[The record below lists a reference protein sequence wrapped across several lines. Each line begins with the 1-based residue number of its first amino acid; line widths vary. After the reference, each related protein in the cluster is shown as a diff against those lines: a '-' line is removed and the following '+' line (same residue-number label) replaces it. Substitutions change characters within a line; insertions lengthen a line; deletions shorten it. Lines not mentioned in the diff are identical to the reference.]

1 MTTITETP
9 LQPQTTTETL
19 VDELLNRFAR
29 LSETGH
35 GPGVTRLAYTPLERE
50 AHAVFTEFMTDLG
63 LAVWTDQAGNTIA
76 ELAGRRPGPAIGTG
90 SHLDSVPN
98 AGAYDGIAGVIA
110 AMIAARQV
118 AEQEAFDHPLRF
130 VAFAAEE
137 GARFGQA
144 CTGSRLA
151 AGLTESADLDQL
163 HDAAGTSMAD
173 AFREVGLDPE
183 RADEARW
190 SADDWAGFVELHIE
204 QGSVLTDAHTQ
215 IGVVDTI
222 SGSTRLHVE
231 LRGRAAHTGGTPMHL
246 RADAL
251 AAAAELITAGE
262 TLATDPRHRGTR
274 ITVGTIDVEPGSMTT
289 IPGLCRLDVDIRDT
303 DDRRQRE
310 TALEL
315 IARAERLAG
324 ERGVDVNV
332 QVIADASPA
341 ILPLSVQ
348 RQLTSAAQEAGYSY
362 RVMPSGA
369 SHDTQMISHVC
380 PAGMLFVPSQNHGIS
395 HAPEELTHTTDI
407 VRGIDVLIAGLRRL
421 DSAF

>member
-1 MTTITETP
+1 MMTTIAESP
-9 LQPQTTTETL
+9 IRSQTTEAV
-19 VDELLNRFAR
+19 VDDLLSRFAR
-29 LSETGH
+29 LSESGH
-35 GPGVTRLAYTPLERE
+35 GPGVTRLAYTLLERE

-63 LAVWTDQAGNTIA
+63 LTVWTDQAGNTIA
-76 ELAGRRPGPAIGTG
+76 ELAGRRTGPAIGTG

-98 AGAYDGIAGVIA
+98 AGAYDGIAGVVA
-110 AMIAARQV
+110 AMVAARQL
-118 AEQEAFDHPLRF
+118 ADQEAFDHPLRF

-151 AGLTESADLDQL
+151 AGLTEPVNLEQL
-163 HDAAGTSMAD
+163 HDAEGVSMAD

-183 RADEARW
+183 RAAEARW
-190 SADDWAGFVELHIE
+190 RSEDWASFVELHIE
-204 QGSVLTDAHTQ
+204 QGSVLTDARTQ

-222 SGSTRLHVE
+222 SGSTRLHIE
-231 LRGRAAHTGGTPMHL
+231 LRGRASHTGGTPMHL

-251 AAAAELITAGE
+251 AAAAEIIMAGE
-262 TLATDPRHRGTR
+262 TLATDSRHHGTR
-274 ITVGTIDVEPGSMTT
+274 ITVGTIEVEPGSMTT

-315 IARAERLAG
+315 IAQAEKHAG
-324 ERGVDVNV
+324 ERGVDIDV
-332 QVIADASPA
+332 QVVADASPA
-341 ILPLSVQ
+341 ILPLSIQ
-348 RQLTSAAQEAGYSY
+348 RELTAAAQDSGCSY

-421 DSAF
+421 DSAD

>member
-1 MTTITETP
+1 MTTIAETP
-9 LQPQTTTETL
+9 LSSQTPPETL
-19 VDELLNRFAR
+19 VDELLKRFAR

-50 AHAVFTEFMTDLG
+50 AHAIFTKFMTDLG
-63 LAVWTDQAGNTIA
+63 LTVWTDQAGNTIA

-110 AMIAARQV
+110 AMVAAQQL
-118 AEQEAFDHPLRF
+118 AEQEPFDHPLRF
-130 VAFAAEE
+130 IAFAAEE

-151 AGLTESADLDQL
+151 AGLTESADLDHL
-163 HDAAGTSMAD
+163 HDAAGMSMAD
-173 AFREVGLDPE
+173 AFREVELDPE
-183 RADEARW
+183 MAGEARW

-231 LRGRAAHTGGTPMHL
+231 LRGRASHTGGTPMHL

-274 ITVGTIDVEPGSMTT
+274 ITVGTIEVEPGSMTT

-315 IARAERLAG
+315 IARAERLAA
-324 ERGVDVNV
+324 ERGVDVDV
-332 QVIADASPA
+332 EVVADASPA
-341 ILPLSVQ
+341 ILPLSIQ
-348 RQLTSAAQEAGYSY
+348 RQLTSAAQDSGCSY

-380 PAGMLFVPSQNHGIS
+380 PVGMLFVPSQNHGIS

-407 VRGIDVLIAGLRRL
+407 VRGIDVLVAGLRHL
-421 DSAF
+421 DSAI

>member
-1 MTTITETP
+1 MTTITEAS
-9 LQPQTTTETL
+9 LASQTTTETL

-29 LSETGH
+29 LTETGH
-35 GPGVTRLAYTPLERE
+35 GPGVTRLAYTRLERE
-50 AHAVFTEFMTDLG
+50 AHEVFTEFMTDLG
-63 LAVWTDQAGNTIA
+63 LTVWTDQAGNTIA

-110 AMIAARQV
+110 AMVAAWQL
-118 AEQEAFDHPLRF
+118 AEQETFDHPLRF

-151 AGLTESADLDQL
+151 AGLTESADLDHL

-183 RADEARW
+183 AADEARW

-204 QGSVLTDAHTQ
+204 QGSVLTDTNTQ

-231 LRGRAAHTGGTPMHL
+231 FRGRASHTGGTPMHL

-274 ITVGTIDVEPGSMTT
+274 ITVGTIEVEPGSMTT

-315 IARAERLAG
+315 IGRAERLAA
-324 ERGVDVNV
+324 ERGVDSDV
-332 QVIADASPA
+332 QVVADASPA
-341 ILPLSVQ
+341 ILPLSIQ
-348 RQLTSAAQEAGYSY
+348 RQLTSAAHEVGCSY

-380 PAGMLFVPSQNHGIS
+380 PVGMLFVPSQNHGIS

-421 DSAF
+421 DSAI

>member
-1 MTTITETP
+1 MTMITETP
-9 LQPQTTTETL
+9 LPAQTTTETL
-19 VDELLNRFAR
+19 VDDLLNRFAR
-29 LSETGH
+29 LSESGQ

-50 AHAVFTEFMTDLG
+50 AHAIFTEFMADLG
-63 LAVWTDQAGNTIA
+63 LNVWTDQAGNTIA

-110 AMIAARQV
+110 AMVAAQQL
-118 AEQEAFDHPLRF
+118 AEQETFDHPLRF

-151 AGLTESADLDQL
+151 AGLTESADLDNL
-163 HDAAGTSMAD
+163 HDATGMSMAD
-173 AFREVGLDPE
+173 AFREVGLNPE
-183 RADEARW
+183 LAGEARW

-231 LRGRAAHTGGTPMHL
+231 FRGRASHTGGTPMHL

-262 TLATDPRHRGTR
+262 ALATDPRHRGTR
-274 ITVGTIDVEPGSMTT
+274 ITVGTIKVEPGSMTT
-289 IPGLCRLDVDIRDT
+289 IPGLCRLGVDIRDT
-303 DDRRQRE
+303 DDLRQRE

-315 IARAERLAG
+315 IGRAERLAA
-324 ERGVDVNV
+324 ERGVDIEV
-332 QVIADASPA
+332 QVIAHASPA
-341 ILPLSVQ
+341 ILPLSIQ
-348 RQLTSAAQEAGYSY
+348 QQLTSAAHEVGCSY

-380 PAGMLFVPSQNHGIS
+380 PVGMLFIPSQNHGIS
-395 HAPEELTHTTDI
+395 HAPEELTYTTDI
-407 VRGIDVLIAGLRRL
+407 IRGIDVLIAGLRRL
-421 DSAF
+421 DSAI